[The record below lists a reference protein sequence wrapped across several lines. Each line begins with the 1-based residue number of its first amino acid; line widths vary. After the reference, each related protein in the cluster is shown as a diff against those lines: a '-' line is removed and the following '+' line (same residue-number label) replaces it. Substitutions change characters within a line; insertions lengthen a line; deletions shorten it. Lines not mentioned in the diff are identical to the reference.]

1 MITIATNRAL
11 PITCIYIF
19 IFILTTPS
27 SERTMKLPF
36 SLLAF
41 ALLTHSATAKTKS
54 GKAVDAQAKA
64 RTSQQRHAKCLYNN
78 HFIDGTLIID
88 QPGAYK

>member
-1 MITIATNRAL
+1 
-11 PITCIYIF
+11 
-19 IFILTTPS
+19 
-27 SERTMKLPF
+27 MKLPF

-41 ALLTHSATAKTKS
+41 ALLTQSATAT
-54 GKAVDAQAKA
+54 AIQAADCEA
-64 RTSQQRHAKCLYNN
+64 RASQQRHAKCLYNN